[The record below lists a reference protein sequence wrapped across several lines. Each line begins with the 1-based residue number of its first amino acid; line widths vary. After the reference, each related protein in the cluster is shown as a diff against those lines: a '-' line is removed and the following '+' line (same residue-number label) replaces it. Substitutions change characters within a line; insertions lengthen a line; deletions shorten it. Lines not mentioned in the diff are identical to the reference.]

1 MEIDMEIRF
10 FALNEYTPSLSIV
23 CGGEGLWDQ
32 MCEAIADH
40 VLGADPYSETAA
52 RDLIDLVEMES
63 TDGAEYVEAI
73 YLNGKLVG
81 SVGAP
86 FWYAPSEYIK
96 L

>member
-10 FALNEYTPSLSIV
+10 FALNEYTPSLSIT
-23 CGGEGLWDQ
+23 CGGEGLWDA

-40 VLGADPYSETAA
+40 VLGEDPHSGVKAA
-52 RDLIDLVEMES
+52 DLIDLVEMES

-86 FWYAPSEYIK
+86 FWYAPSEYTK